1 MTKKKAIRIGG
12 ASAFVGD
19 SSIAVP
25 QIIKGGN
32 ADYIIMDY
40 LAEVTMSYLARS
52 KAKRSHMGYAPYFVD
67 VTIAQ
72 NIKEIVKKGIK
83 MVTNAGGV
91 NPQACREA
99 VLKIAEQQG
108 VKVNV
113 AVVEGD
119 DLMPRHTELAARN
132 ITEMNTGDPWPENMM
147 NMNAYLGARPIKE
160 ALDMGADI
168 VITGTPDG
176 PQITQ

>member
-19 SSIAVP
+19 TSIAVP

-40 LAEVTMSYLARS
+40 LAEVTMSYLSRS
-52 KAKRSHMGYAPYFVD
+52 KAKRPNMGYAPYFVD
-67 VTIAQ
+67 TTIKQ
-72 NIKEIVKKGIK
+72 NIRYLAENGIK

-91 NPQACREA
+91 NPQACRDA

-108 VKVNV
+108 
-113 AVVEGD
+113 
-119 DLMPRHTELAARN
+119 AR
-132 ITEMNTGDPWPENMM
+132 
-147 NMNAYLGARPIKE
+147 
-160 ALDMGADI
+160 
-168 VITGTPDG
+168 
-176 PQITQ
+176 